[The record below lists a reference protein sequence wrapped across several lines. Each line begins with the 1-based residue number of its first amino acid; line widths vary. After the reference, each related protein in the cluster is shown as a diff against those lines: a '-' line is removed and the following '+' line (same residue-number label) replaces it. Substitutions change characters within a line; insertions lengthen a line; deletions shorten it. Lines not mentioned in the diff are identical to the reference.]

1 MKFSFGTGTGG
12 SGGRRGG
19 DGTPLLVFWSG
30 VAALFNIL
38 GRGFI
43 LSAGVS
49 FLTGPRCFG
58 AEPFED
64 FSGGSGQGHLI
75 LRPSTSRWTPTYF
88 GTSTAGW
95 RSKVALKVLYITLTM
110 WVP

>member
-1 MKFSFGTGTGG
+1 MELHYWCFGVE
-12 SGGRRGG
+12 S
-19 DGTPLLVFWSG
+19 LH
-30 VAALFNIL
+30 NIL

-43 LSAGVS
+43 LSAGSS
-49 FLTGPRCFG
+49 FLTGPQCFG

-64 FSGGSGQGHLI
+64 FSGGGGQGHLI

-95 RSKVALKVLYITLTM
+95 RSKVTLKVLYITLTM
-110 WVP
+110 WIP